1 MLKKVI
7 TAFLCFY
14 CVNILAG
21 RSSSGIDGT
30 TKIAVSAFKEKR
42 VAFSVRFSAY
52 FDCFTEYRMYCR
64 ENAGGEGIFNVFI
77 GIDIR

>member
-14 CVNILAG
+14 CVNTLAG

-42 VAFSVRFSAY
+42 VAVSVWFSDYSALTIASAFSNVE
-52 FDCFTEYRMYCR
+52 CIV
-64 ENAGGEGIFNVFI
+64 ENLQSGRG
-77 GIDIR
+77 DL